1 MDVRD
6 YLKILQA
13 RWKIVAVV
21 TVVVI
26 LGALGASLIATPI
39 YQASTRLFVSTSTGT
54 TVNEAYQG
62 NQLSQQL
69 VTSYAKL
76 LTGETLAQR
85 TIDSVGPDR
94 LGGLSAAEISSK
106 VTATSAPDTVLLDLS
121 VQDASPELAREIANA
136 LSDEFVVMV
145 KDLGTPAN
153 GGTAPARVVV
163 EQ

>member
-13 RWKIVAVV
+13 RWKIVVVV

-26 LGALGASLIATPI
+26 LGALGASLIATPV

-76 LTGETLAQR
+76 LTGRRSRSEQSMQWGQ
-85 TIDSVGPDR
+85 IDWVGCPR
-94 LGGLSAAEISSK
+94 RRS
-106 VTATSAPDTVLLDLS
+106 
-121 VQDASPELAREIANA
+121 R
-136 LSDEFVVMV
+136 
-145 KDLGTPAN
+145 
-153 GGTAPARVVV
+153 RR
-163 EQ
+163 

>member
-13 RWKIVAVV
+13 RWKIVVVV

-26 LGALGASLIATPI
+26 LGALGASLIATPV

-76 LTGETLAQR
+76 LTGETLAQQQSMQWGQ
-85 TIDSVGPDR
+85 IDWVGCPR
-94 LGGLSAAEISSK
+94 RRS
-106 VTATSAPDTVLLDLS
+106 
-121 VQDASPELAREIANA
+121 R
-136 LSDEFVVMV
+136 
-145 KDLGTPAN
+145 
-153 GGTAPARVVV
+153 RR
-163 EQ
+163 

>member
-69 VTSYAKL
+69 VTS
-76 LTGETLAQR
+76 
-85 TIDSVGPDR
+85 
-94 LGGLSAAEISSK
+94 
-106 VTATSAPDTVLLDLS
+106 
-121 VQDASPELAREIANA
+121 
-136 LSDEFVVMV
+136 
-145 KDLGTPAN
+145 
-153 GGTAPARVVV
+153 
-163 EQ
+163 